1 MILHRYCIE
10 CGRALA
16 PRKWTPEQTGLCRE
30 CFVEFAN
37 KRRASG
43 EAGQPYE
50 HQSVITGIREQRR
63 HYGEHPQCKGCAER
77 CKQYCAPHSIVLFC
91 PRIARELE
99 AGRPVIIRGVGGGE
113 ATNCLR

>member
-10 CGRALA
+10 CGRALSQ
-16 PRKWTPEQTGLCRE
+16 RKWTPEQTGLCRE
-30 CFVEFAN
+30 CYVEFAN

-50 HQSVITGIREQRR
+50 HQSIITGIKEQRR

-77 CKQYCAPHSIVLFC
+77 CVKLGQYKAPNSSIPFC
-91 PRIARELE
+91 PRIERELK
-99 AGRPVIIRGVGGGE
+99 AGRPVIIREVR
-113 ATNCLR
+113 ANA